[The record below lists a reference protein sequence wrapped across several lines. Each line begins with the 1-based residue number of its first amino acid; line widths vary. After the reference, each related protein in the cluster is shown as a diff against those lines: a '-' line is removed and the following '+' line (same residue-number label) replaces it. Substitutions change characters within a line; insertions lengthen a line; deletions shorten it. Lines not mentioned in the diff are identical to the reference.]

1 LDSCR
6 SFLNTIP
13 ETEWP
18 RALGAPLWALAEQIG
33 VDAAL
38 ALAANAGGS
47 RMDVPSLAR
56 LERKKLARDIRA
68 ARRAGATQRA
78 LARRFGCSERTVRTI
93 LKEAP

>member
-1 LDSCR
+1 M
-6 SFLNTIP
+6 
-13 ETEWP
+13 
-18 RALGAPLWALAEQIG
+18 GAPLWALARQIG

-38 ALAANAGGS
+38 AVAGLAGGS

-56 LERKKLARDIRA
+56 LKREQLARDIRA

-78 LARRFGCSERTVRTI
+78 LAERFLCSERTVRTI

>member
-1 LDSCR
+1 
-6 SFLNTIP
+6 
-13 ETEWP
+13 
-18 RALGAPLWALAEQIG
+18 
-33 VDAAL
+33 
-38 ALAANAGGS
+38 
-47 RMDVPSLAR
+47 MDVPSLAR

>member
-1 LDSCR
+1 M
-6 SFLNTIP
+6 
-13 ETEWP
+13 
-18 RALGAPLWALAEQIG
+18 GAPLWALARQIG

-38 ALAANAGGS
+38 AVAGLAGGS

-56 LERKKLARDIRA
+56 LKREQLARDIRA

-78 LARRFGCSERTVRTI
+78 LAQRFGCSERTVRTI